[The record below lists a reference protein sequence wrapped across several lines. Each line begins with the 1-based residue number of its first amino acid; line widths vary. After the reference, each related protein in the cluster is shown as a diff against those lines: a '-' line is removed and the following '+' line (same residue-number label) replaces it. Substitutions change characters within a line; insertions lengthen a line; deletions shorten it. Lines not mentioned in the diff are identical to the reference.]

1 MAPQKRTRDSV
12 DQPTPFSSLLKAEK
26 SKKTK
31 RSHEPGSYDAQA
43 APAGKKVKFGED
55 GSSKDVSQ
63 KPSTTISEE
72 VDFPRGG
79 GVTLEELNNSTSATA
94 MEVDGQPVAK
104 KARKRT
110 EGGKKDKKGKQKA
123 DTAGVKSDTIRV
135 EHLNYK
141 RLEPGQKLFGQ
152 ITSILPL
159 ALIVSLPN
167 QLMGHVPIVNISS
180 QLTSRLESTPSSSS
194 EAEEE
199 EEEEEETGVPPLS
212 QMFKPGQYVS
222 CTVKQV
228 RPVSSSIDFGAKPRD
243 EEEKAARRVELSI
256 RPTEVNVGV
265 GAGDLRTGFNITGA
279 IQSVEDHGYI
289 VDLGITDVS
298 GFIPYKDKSKSD
310 AKRLS
315 VGQVVS
321 STVIKLSENKRLCT
335 LSTKSDGIRNASLT
349 EATSAHALLPGTLVS
364 ALVTTVVPSGLNL
377 QVLGYFGGTIELF
390 HLPGGTDDIK
400 EGDKVKARILWDIPG
415 ASPPRF
421 ALSLLPHVIQLTS
434 ASAQPTPVQESKKSK
449 KKAEIV
455 SEDAPTLREAYPI
468 GMLLEAVKITRVESE
483 WGLVCEVAEGVGAFV
498 HISQISDSLVPQLS
512 SASGAWRL
520 GSSHRARVIGYH
532 ALDGLLLLSFKPSV
546 LELEYMQ
553 VADVEVGKSLK
564 GTIVRL
570 RESGLVVALSDKVT
584 GLVTP
589 QHYADIKLKH
599 PERKFKEGT
608 AIKCKVLSVNPER
621 SRVLLTLKKSLL
633 DSTLPILAVFNDAKV
648 GIVTPGVVQRIEERF
663 VILEYYGGVKALVPL
678 NELTDTQVSSTSG
691 LFTIGQVV
699 KSRIIS
705 IDKDQHRLT
714 ASIRQAAPSFQGPV
728 DVSKV
733 QVGSTVSGTVS
744 AVHDENV
751 VLSLD
756 DPEGG
761 RALLSVS
768 NLANARGTTIPQL
781 RSSLEQGE
789 QIEGLSVISVN
800 GEKALVIVSAAKP
813 KEKTKPKTGIS
824 SSLRIDALNEG
835 QIVSGR
841 ITQTM
846 GTGIGVRLSSHV
858 VGRLHATDVA
868 DDYTGPSAA
877 PPAEGSVVEVAI
889 VRVDKNLKRV
899 DVSMRKSRLEPSSKH
914 KIVDREITN
923 IEELKV
929 GEKVRGIVKSVVQH
943 GIFVMIGRDLD
954 ARIQIKELFDEYVKD
969 WQSRFSTGQ
978 IVETRVLI
986 TNPETNQIELTMRSG
1001 DINKLLKRTVGLSD
1015 FKVGQKVDGRIKR
1028 VADFGIFVEIAGT
1041 KISGL
1046 CHKSEI
1052 SDNKKANVAEALKSF
1067 REDDPIKAVILSI
1080 DTAARKISFG
1090 IKPSYFDDEDFAM
1103 KDVSEV
1109 DGSGDEDEGEAEG
1122 ESQAQVEDS
1131 GDESEGEEGSGEED
1145 SGEEDSDEELADAI
1159 AEVTLPEETIVA
1171 SKTTSLSKDTPTL
1184 SLSGGF
1190 SWSGQNEDRA
1200 DEGGNESELSDSGD
1214 EDNTKKSKKKKKRG
1228 ILKDM
1233 TGDLH
1238 TKVPESTADFER
1250 VLLGSPNSSYLWIQY
1265 MSFQLQL
1272 SEVDKARAIGRRA
1285 LQTIN
1290 YREEQEKLN
1299 VWIALLNLENQF
1311 GTEESLETLFKDA
1324 ARHNDSKTVHL
1335 RMAAIFDESEKTQK
1349 AEEQYARTA
1358 KKFSQSSKAWTL
1370 FGEHYLKAGKLEESR
1385 KLLAR
1390 SLLSLPQRKH
1400 LKTISTFAR
1409 MEYKLGD
1416 PERGKTIF
1424 EGIVESHPKRN
1435 DLWSM
1440 YIDMEASQG
1449 NAQSVRNIFNRAL
1462 ARKLTAKQAK
1472 FFFKKWLE
1480 IEKRV
1485 GDDAG
1490 AEAVKEKA
1498 MAWMQSHS
1506 GPIEES

>member
-1 MAPQKRTRDSV
+1 MAPQKRTRDWI
-12 DQPTPFSSLLKAEK
+12 L
-26 SKKTK
+26 
-31 RSHEPGSYDAQA
+31 RCPG

-55 GSSKDVSQ
+55 GSSKDVGQ
-63 KPSTTISEE
+63 RPTTLLSEE

-79 GVTLEELNNSTSATA
+79 GVTLEELNKSTSATA
-94 MEVDGQPVAK
+94 MEVDGQPIPKKVIKRAK
-104 KARKRT
+104 
-110 EGGKKDKKGKQKA
+110 GGKKDKKGKQKA
-123 DTAGVKSDTIRV
+123 DASVSVKSDIIRV

-141 RLEPGQKLFGQ
+141 LKLASRTWTETVWSNN
-152 ITSILPL
+152 IHSTSCPH
-159 ALIVSLPN
+159 P
-167 QLMGHVPIVNISS
+167 
-180 QLTSRLESTPSSSS
+180 TPSNSS

-199 EEEEEETGVPPLS
+199 EEEEEDNDGVPSLS

-222 CTVKQV
+222 
-228 RPVSSSIDFGAKPRD
+228 
-243 EEEKAARRVELSI
+243 RRGKGCSAGRAVDST
-256 RPTEVNVGV
+256 TEVNEAVGT
-265 GAGDLRTGFNITGA
+265 GDLRTGFNITGA

-289 VDLGITDVS
+289 VDLGIKDVS
-298 GFIPYKDKSKSD
+298 GFIPYKDKSNPD
-310 AKRLS
+310 ERRLS

-321 STVIKLSENKRLCT
+321 STVVKLSENKRLCT
-335 LSTKSDGIRNASLT
+335 LSVEPDAIQTASLT

-364 ALVTTVVPSGLNL
+364 ALVTAVVPSGLNL

-390 HLPGGTDDIK
+390 HLPSGADVK
-400 EGDKVKARILWDIPG
+400 EGDKVKAEYCGIFLAQVP
-415 ASPPRF
+415 
-421 ALSLLPHVIQLTS
+421 SLRSFVAPSYRNHLRGC
-434 ASAQPTPVQESKKSK
+434 
-449 KKAEIV
+449 
-455 SEDAPTLREAYPI
+455 PTLREAYPV
-468 GMLLEAVKITRVESE
+468 GMILEAVKVTRVESE
-483 WGLVCEVAEGVGAFV
+483 WGLVCEVTEGVGAFV
-498 HISQISDSLVPQLS
+498 HISQISDSLIPQLS
-512 SASGAWRL
+512 STSGTWRL

-553 VADVEVGKSLK
+553 VADVEVGKRLK

-599 PERKFKEGT
+599 PERKFKEGAT
-608 AIKCKVLSVNPER
+608 IKCQVLNVNPER

-633 DSTLPILAVFNDAKV
+633 DSTLPILAAFEDAKV

-691 LFTIGQVV
+691 LFTMGQVV

-728 DVSKV
+728 DISKV
-733 QVGSTVSGTVS
+733 EVGSTVSGTKV
-744 AVHDENV
+744 AGLTERLQLGQCAWN
-751 VLSLD
+751 
-756 DPEGG
+756 
-761 RALLSVS
+761 
-768 NLANARGTTIPQL
+768 NCPQL
-781 RSSLEQGE
+781 RSSLENGE
-789 QIEGLSVISVN
+789 RILGLSVISVN
-800 GEKALVIVSAAKP
+800 AEKALVIVSAAKP
-813 KEKTKPKTGIS
+813 KEKSKPKTGIS
-824 SSLRIDALNEG
+824 SSLRIDALEEG
-835 QIVSGR
+835 QTVSGR

-868 DDYTGPSAA
+868 DDYTGPSAVH
-877 PPAEGSVVEVAI
+877 PAEGSVVEVAI

-899 DVSMRKSRLEPSSKH
+899 DVSMRKSRAEG
-914 KIVDREITN
+914 R
-923 IEELKV
+923 
-929 GEKVRGIVKSVVQH
+929 EKVRGIVKSIVQH
-943 GIFVMIGRDLD
+943 GIFVMLGRDLD
-954 ARIQIKELFDEYVKD
+954 ARIQIKELFDEPTKYVKD
-969 WQSRFSTGQ
+969 WQSRFSIGQ
-978 IVETRVLI
+978 VVETRVLA

-1015 FKVGQKVDGRIKR
+1015 FQVGQKVEGRIKR
-1028 VADFGIFVEIAGT
+1028 VADFGIFIEISGT

-1052 SDNKKANVAEALKSF
+1052 SDNKKANVSEALKSF
-1067 REDDPIKAVILSI
+1067 REDDQIKAVILSI

-1103 KDVSEV
+1103 KDASE
-1109 DGSGDEDEGEAEG
+1109 DGDSSEEGEGEGEDNDDDEDQDEEAGEE
-1122 ESQAQVEDS
+1122 EVLE
-1131 GDESEGEEGSGEED
+1131 EEEEGEEY
-1145 SGEEDSDEELADAI
+1145 SDEELAEAI
-1159 AEVTLPEETIVA
+1159 AEVALPEETIA
-1171 SKTTSLSKDTPTL
+1171 TAKDNTL
-1184 SLSGGF
+1184 IQRRSRPVSERGF
-1190 SWSGQNEDRA
+1190 NWSGQGEDGA
-1200 DEGGNESELSDSGD
+1200 DEGASGSEGSDSED
-1214 EDNTKKSKKKKKRG
+1214 EDSAKKSKKKKKRG

-1233 TGDLH
+1233 TADLH

-1272 SEVDKARAIGRRA
+1272 SEVDKAREIGRRA

-1311 GTEESLETLFKDA
+1311 GTEESLEALFKDA

-1335 RMAAIFDESEKTQK
+1335 RMAAIFDESEKTQR

-1358 KKFSQSSKAWTL
+1358 KKFSQSSKVWTL
-1370 FGEHYLKAGKLEESR
+1370 FGEYYLKTGKLEESR

-1390 SLLSLPQRKH
+1390 SLLSLP
-1400 LKTISTFAR
+1400 S
-1409 MEYKLGD
+1409 ENLGD

-1440 YIDMEASQG
+1440 YIDMEVSQG
-1449 NAQSVRNIFNRAL
+1449 NAQSIRNIFNRAL

-1480 IEKRV
+1480 IEKRI

-1498 MAWMQSHS
+1498 VAWMQSHS
-1506 GPIEES
+1506 GSSEES

>member
-1 MAPQKRTRDSV
+1 MAPQKRTRDLV
-12 DQPTPFSSLLKAEK
+12 DQTEPSTSLLKAEK

-31 RSHEPGSYDAQA
+31 RSHEPGSYDTQT

-55 GSSKDVSQ
+55 GSSKNVSQ
-63 KPSTTISEE
+63 KPSTLLAEE

-79 GVTLEELNNSTSATA
+79 GVTLEELNKSTA
-94 MEVDGQPVAK
+94 MEVDGQPTTIK
-104 KARKRT
+104 KRKRT
-110 EGGKKDKKGKQKA
+110 EGGKKDKGGKHGG
-123 DTAGVKSDTIRV
+123 DVRDGTKSDTIRV

-141 RLEPGQKLFGQ
+141 RLEAGQRLLGQ

-194 EAEEE
+194 EAEES
-199 EEEEEETGVPPLS
+199 ETDEDDGLPSLS
-212 QMFKPGQYVS
+212 QMFRPGQYVS
-222 CTVKQV
+222 CAVKQV
-228 RPVSSSIDFGAKPRD
+228 RPASSTIDFGAKPRD
-243 EEEKAARRVELSI
+243 EGEKAARRVELSI
-256 RPTEVNVGV
+256 RPNEVNVGV
-265 GAGDLRTGFNITGA
+265 GAGDLRAGFYITGA

-289 VDLGITDVS
+289 VDLGIPEVS
-298 GFIPYKDKSKSD
+298 GFIPYKDKDKPD

-315 VGQVVS
+315 VGQVVT
-321 STVIKLSENKRLCT
+321 STVVKLSENKRLCT
-335 LSTKSDGIRNASLT
+335 LSTKSDAVQSASLT
-349 EATSAHALLPGTLVS
+349 EATSAHALLPGALVS
-364 ALVTTVVPSGLNL
+364 ALVTAVVPSGLNL

-390 HLPGGTDDIK
+390 HLPNGTDSIK
-400 EGDKVKARILWDIPG
+400 EGEKVKARILWDIPG
-415 ASPPRF
+415 SSPPRF
-421 ALSLLPHVIQLTS
+421 ALSLLPHVVQLKSASIQL
-434 ASAQPTPVQESKKSK
+434 APVKESKKSK
-449 KKAEIV
+449 KKAELI
-455 SEDAPTLREAYPI
+455 SEDAPTLREAYPV
-468 GMLLEAVKITRVESE
+468 GMLLEAVKVTRVESE
-483 WGLVCEVAEGVGAFV
+483 WGLVCEAADGIGAFV

-512 SASGAWRL
+512 SVSGAWRI

-532 ALDGLLLLSFKPSV
+532 ALDGLLLLSLKPSV

-570 RESGLVVALSDKVT
+570 RETGLVVALSDKVT

-599 PERKFKEGT
+599 PERKFKEGAT
-608 AIKCKVLSVNPER
+608 VKCKVLSVNPER
-621 SRVLLTLKKSLL
+621 SRILLTLKKSLL
-633 DSTLPILAVFNDAKV
+633 ESTLSIVASFDDAKV
-648 GIVTPGVVQRIEERF
+648 GMVTPGIVQRIEERF
-663 VILEYYGGVKALVPL
+663 VILEYYGGVRALVPL
-678 NELTDTQVSSTSG
+678 NELTDTQASSTSS

-699 KSRIIS
+699 KSRITS
-705 IDKDQHRLT
+705 VDKEQRRLT

-728 DVSKV
+728 DISKV
-733 QVGSTVSGTVS
+733 QVGSAVSGTVS

-751 VLSLD
+751 VLALEE
-756 DPEGG
+756 PEGG

-768 NLANARGTTIPQL
+768 NLANARGTTVPQL

-789 QIEGLSVISVN
+789 RIEGLTVMSVN
-800 GEKALVIVSAAKP
+800 EGKALVIVSAAKP
-813 KEKTKPKTGIS
+813 KGKPKAKTS
-824 SSLRIDALNEG
+824 LSNALRIDALEEG
-835 QIVSGR
+835 QVVSGR

-846 GTGIGVRLSSHV
+846 GTGSGVRLSSHV

-868 DDYTGPSAA
+868 DDYTGPAA
-877 PPAEGSVVEVAI
+877 TPPVEGSVVEVAI
-889 VRVDKNLKRV
+889 IGVDKNLKRV
-899 DVSMRKSRLEPSSKH
+899 DVSIRKSRLEPNAKH
-914 KIVDREITN
+914 KIVDREIQST
-923 IEELKV
+923 EELKV
-929 GEKVRGIVKSVVQH
+929 GEKVRGMVKSVVQH
-943 GIFVMIGRDLD
+943 GLFIMLGRDLD
-954 ARIQIKELFDEYVKD
+954 ARIQIKELFDEA
-969 WQSRFSTGQ
+969 SRATFNVFKADQLHT
-978 IVETRVLI
+978 V
-986 TNPETNQIELTMRSG
+986 NPETNHIELTMRSG

-1015 FKVGQKVDGRIKR
+1015 FQVGQKVEGRVKS
-1028 VADFGIFVEIAGT
+1028 VMDFGIFIEIAGT

-1052 SDNKKANVAEALKSF
+1052 SDNKKADVAEALKSF
-1067 REDDPIKAVILSI
+1067 REDDPVKAVILSI
-1080 DTAARKISFG
+1080 DIKARKISFG
-1090 IKPSYFDDEDFAM
+1090 IKPSYFDEEDFAM
-1103 KDVSEV
+1103 KDVS
-1109 DGSGDEDEGEAEG
+1109 DSEA
-1122 ESQAQVEDS
+1122 
-1131 GDESEGEEGSGEED
+1131 ESEGEQAEEQDEEDEESGEEEIEGTSED
-1145 SGEEDSDEELADAI
+1145 EDSDEDLADAI
-1159 AEVTLPEETIVA
+1159 AEVTLPEETTTA
-1171 SKTTSLSKDTPTL
+1171 PKKTALSNNAPAL

-1190 SWSGQNEDRA
+1190 SWSGHNEDA
-1200 DEGGNESELSDSGD
+1200 PENGLSESEASGSDD
-1214 EDNTKKSKKKKKRG
+1214 EDGTKKPKKKKKRE
-1228 ILKDM
+1228 ILKDL
-1233 TGDLH
+1233 TADLH

-1250 VLLGSPNSSYLWIQY
+1250 VVLGSPNSSYLWIQY

-1272 SEVDKARAIGRRA
+1272 SEADKAREIGRRA
-1285 LQTIN
+1285 LQTIH

-1311 GTEESLETLFKDA
+1311 GTEESLETLFKEA
-1324 ARHNDSKTVHL
+1324 ARHNDSKTVYL

-1390 SLLSLPQRKH
+1390 SLLSLPRRKH

-1435 DLWSM
+1435 DLWSV
-1440 YIDMEASQG
+1440 YIDMEASQN

-1480 IEKRV
+1480 IEKRI
-1485 GDDAG
+1485 GDQAG
-1490 AEAVKEKA
+1490 ADAVKEKA
-1498 MAWMQSHS
+1498 VAWMEAHS
-1506 GPIEES
+1506 GPSEQS

>member
-1 MAPQKRTRDSV
+1 MARRSPRKPRNEPKGAGKIRR
-12 DQPTPFSSLLKAEK
+12 E
-26 SKKTK
+26 SKK
-31 RSHEPGSYDAQA
+31 GDAGA
-43 APAGKKVKFGED
+43 VP
-55 GSSKDVSQ
+55 
-63 KPSTTISEE
+63 
-72 VDFPRGG
+72 
-79 GVTLEELNNSTSATA
+79 
-94 MEVDGQPVAK
+94 
-104 KARKRT
+104 
-110 EGGKKDKKGKQKA
+110 
-123 DTAGVKSDTIRV
+123 KSDTIRV

-141 RLEPGQKLFGQ
+141 RLEPGQKLLGQ
-152 ITSILPL
+152 IISVLPL

-167 QLMGHVPIVNISS
+167 QLMGHVPIINISS
-180 QLTSRLESTPSSSS
+180 QLTSRLESTPSSPS
-194 EAEEE
+194 EAEDSEE
-199 EEEEEETGVPPLS
+199 DDNDNGVPSLS
-212 QMFKPGQYVS
+212 QMFKPGQYIS

-228 RPVSSSIDFGAKPRD
+228 RPASSTIDFGAKPRD

-256 RPTEVNVGV
+256 RPNEVNTGV
-265 GAGDLRTGFNITGA
+265 GAGDLRPGFNITGA
-279 IQSVEDHGYI
+279 IQSVEDHGYV
-289 VDLGITDVS
+289 VDFGIPDVS
-298 GFIPYKDKSKSD
+298 GFIPYKDKSKPD
-310 AKRLS
+310 TKRLS

-321 STVIKLSENKRLCT
+321 STVTKLSENKRLCT
-335 LSTKSDGIRNASLT
+335 LSTKWDAVQNASLT

-364 ALVTTVVPSGLNL
+364 ALVTAVVPSGLNL
-377 QVLGYFGGTIELF
+377 QLLGYFGGTVELF
-390 HLPGGTDDIK
+390 HLPGGTDSVK

-415 ASPPRF
+415 SSPPRF

-434 ASAQPTPVQESKKSK
+434 ASTQPSPVKESKKSK
-449 KKAEIV
+449 KKGETV
-455 SEDAPTLREAYPI
+455 VEDAPTLREAYPV
-468 GMLLEAVKITRVESE
+468 GMILEAVKVTRVDSE
-483 WGLVCEVAEGVGAFV
+483 WGLVCEVADGLGAFV

-512 SASGAWRL
+512 STSGTWRV

-546 LELEYMQ
+546 MELEYMQ

-570 RESGLVVALSDKVT
+570 RESGLVVALSGKVT

-599 PERKFKEGT
+599 PERKFKEGAT
-608 AIKCKVLSVNPER
+608 VKCKVLSVNPER
-621 SRVLLTLKKSLL
+621 SRILLTLKKSLL
-633 DSTLPILAVFNDAKV
+633 DSTLPILATFDDAKV
-648 GIVTPGVVQRIEERF
+648 GMVTPGVIQRIEERF
-663 VILEYYGGVKALVPL
+663 VILEYYGGVRALVPL

-699 KSRIIS
+699 KSRITS
-705 IDKDQHRLT
+705 VDKEQRRLT

-733 QVGSTVSGTVS
+733 QVGSAVVGIIS
-744 AVHDENV
+744 AVHEENI
-751 VLSLD
+751 VLSLE

-768 NLANARGTTIPQL
+768 NLANARGTTVPQL
-781 RSSLEQGE
+781 RPSLEQGE
-789 QIEGLSVISVN
+789 RIEGLTVMSVN
-800 GEKALVIVSAAKP
+800 GERALVIVSAAKP
-813 KEKTKPKTGIS
+813 KEKVKTKAKAGIS
-824 SSLRIDALNEG
+824 NALRIDALEEG
-835 QIVSGR
+835 KVVSGR

-858 VGRLHATDVA
+858 VGRLHATDVS
-868 DDYTGPSAA
+868 DDYTGSLAA
-877 PPAEGSVVEVAI
+877 PPAEGSVVDVAI

-899 DVSMRKSRLEPSSKH
+899 DVSMRKSRLEPGSKP
-914 KIVDREITN
+914 KIVDREIQS

-929 GEKVRGIVKSVVQH
+929 GEKVRGMVKSVVQH
-943 GIFVMIGRDLD
+943 GLFVMLGRDLD
-954 ARIQIKELFDEYVKD
+954 GRIQIKELFDEYVKD
-969 WQSRFSTGQ
+969 WQSRFSVGQ
-978 IVETRVLI
+978 VVETRVLAI
-986 TNPETNQIELTMRSG
+986 NPETNQIELTMRSG
-1001 DINKLLKRTVGLSD
+1001 DINKLLKRTLGLSD
-1015 FKVGQKVDGRIKR
+1015 FQVGQKIEGRIKS
-1028 VADFGIFVEIAGT
+1028 VMDFGVFIEIAGT

-1052 SDNKKANVAEALKSF
+1052 SDNKKANVTEALKSF
-1067 REDDPIKAVILSI
+1067 REDDPVKAVILSI

-1103 KDVSEV
+1103 KDASESV
-1109 DGSGDEDEGEAEG
+1109 NESENEGVEDQSENEEG
-1122 ESQAQVEDS
+1122 ESD
-1131 GDESEGEEGSGEED
+1131 DESEEEGGEEGSEAED
-1145 SGEEDSDEELADAI
+1145 EVEDSDEELADAI
-1159 AEVTLPEETIVA
+1159 AEVTLPEETIAVPKA
-1171 SKTTSLSKDTPTL
+1171 SSLLTNAPAL
-1184 SLSGGF
+1184 SLNGGF
-1190 SWSGQNEDRA
+1190 SWSGQNGGASE
-1200 DEGGNESELSDSGD
+1200 EGLSESEASDSGD
-1214 EDNTKKSKKKKKRG
+1214 EESTKKSKKKKKRE
-1228 ILKDM
+1228 ILKDL
-1233 TGDLH
+1233 TADLH

-1250 VLLGSPNSSYLWIQY
+1250 VVLGSPNSSYLWIQY

-1272 SEVDKARAIGRRA
+1272 SEVDKAREIGRRA

-1311 GTEESLETLFKDA
+1311 GTEESLEALFKDA

-1335 RMAAIFDESEKTQK
+1335 KMAAIFDESEKTEK

-1358 KKFSQSSKAWTL
+1358 KKFSQSSKVWTL
-1370 FGEHYLKAGKLEESR
+1370 FGEHYLKAGKVEESR

-1424 EGIVESHPKRN
+1424 EGIIESHPKRN
-1435 DLWSM
+1435 DLWAM
-1440 YIDMEASQG
+1440 YIDMET
-1449 NAQSVRNIFNRAL
+1449 AQNNVQSIRNIFNRAL

-1480 IEKRV
+1480 IEKRI
-1485 GDDAG
+1485 GDEPG

-1498 MAWMQSHS
+1498 TAWMQAHA
-1506 GPIEES
+1506 GLGEES